1 MKTKKPRAPR
11 FTITAIC
18 VWLTILVFGTF
29 AAAGWWVRF
38 SDVSVPLAGMM
49 VVVALA
55 AATISPA
62 MVPVFEQARGLA
74 KLAALAVVATFG
86 AIDAAGGHNAF
97 VTFEKIAQ
105 ANEISTRTAEV
116 SAQVEVATA
125 ALSAAQLRIDNL
137 PSAEE
142 VCQGVGPQG
151 CTVRLAA
158 QAEVRQGLVAD
169 RDTAQGRLDAIDTS
183 VYVAP
188 IIDHTALLV
197 GMVMIQVSLVIAI
210 LSMAATTRRRE
221 AELEAAAAAA
231 KEATAAKRAAAEAAK
246 AKAAKGKSKAPALRP
261 CYPHLVASNDR

>member
-11 FTITAIC
+11 FTITSIC

-62 MVPVFEQARGLA
+62 MVPVFEQAKGLA
-74 KLAALAVVATFG
+74 KIAALAVVATFG

-97 VTFEKIAQ
+97 VTFEKVAQ
-105 ANEISTRTAEV
+105 AAELNALQAEV
-116 SAQVEVATA
+116 SAELATA
-125 ALSAAQLRIDNL
+125 QAALAAAQKRIDDL
-137 PSAEE
+137 PSSD
-142 VCQGVGPQG
+142 VICQGVGPQG
-151 CTVRLAA
+151 CTVRLAD
-158 QAEVRQGLVAD
+158 QAAVRQGLVAD
-169 RDTAQGRLDAIDTS
+169 RDTAQARLDAVDTS
-183 VYVAP
+183 VSVDP

-197 GMVMIQVSLVIAI
+197 GMVMVQVSLVIAI

-221 AELEAAAAAA
+221 EELEAQAAAA
-231 KEATAAKRAAAEAAK
+231 KAARAEAQAAKVAAAAK
-246 AKAAKGKSKAPALRP
+246 ATKAKSKAPPLRP
-261 CYPHLVASNDR
+261 CYPHLVASNDL